1 MCGVL
6 LGWLNRQSG
15 FVSRFIVLCATL
27 VSERFDWLPGL
38 KNYFPDHVPGIRKPA
53 RQPFISWVSARGDR
67 PGLNTPQRM
76 LRVLPGLPT
85 PKSESTERI
94 LDLRVVGDFARL
106 VLSDKTIKVKALNL
120 NN

>member
-85 PKSESTERI
+85 PKSVHEIPRGTRCA
-94 LDLRVVGDFARL
+94 V
-106 VLSDKTIKVKALNL
+106 
-120 NN
+120 